1 MGFWE
6 SSKDGQY
13 DYVFYHEF
21 LLFYLFLCVPV
32 PVCVLTCIHVY
43 ACVSLET
50 RSQCLVSYLITLH
63 LIFQDRA
70 SH

>member
-21 LLFYLFLCVPV
+21 PLFYLFLCVPV

-43 ACVSLET
+43 ACVSRDQKSMSSVLSNHST
-50 RSQCLVSYLITLH
+50 SY
-63 LIFQDRA
+63 F
-70 SH
+70 SG